1 MEQEKSKKAA
11 KRLKNKFYRDDE
23 GKRFIVLDNNLLRAE
38 YYEVRVLEITTDEKF
53 VKLKNINGY
62 IYWADNTEKEMIREI
77 S

>member
-38 YYEVRVLEITTDEKF
+38 YYEVRVLEIELLMFK
-53 VKLKNINGY
+53 I
-62 IYWADNTEKEMIREI
+62 
-77 S
+77 